1 MSGKAKGGKGSN
13 RHSAAT
19 EPVSAHEK
27 IARLLGVLATKD
39 LEQIPE
45 RVVLLRAV
53 GFEVSEVASI
63 LGMTVNHVRVAAHL
77 GRKKQKKKK
86 PAQKVQHKN

>member
-1 MSGKAKGGKGSN
+1 MAAKTKGGKGRN
-13 RHSAAT
+13 KSATSA
-19 EPVSAHEK
+19 EPVSAQEK

-39 LEQIPE
+39 LEQMRE

-63 LGMTVNHVRVAAHL
+63 LGISEINVRVAAHH
-77 GRKKQKKKK
+77 GRKKHNK
-86 PAQKVQHKN
+86 AHH